1 MSTMRNAAYVL
12 SAQTVLLLSGTIISL
27 GLGRY
32 LGPELY
38 GKYGVILSVA
48 TVMNI
53 ILTPGITQAIAKF
66 VAEKKEDAGAI
77 TAAMLKRQLA
87 TGLLLTL
94 LYFAMAI
101 PLTAALKDKSLLQ
114 LLWILTPM
122 ALIYGTTAAYSGYLT
137 GLGKFFEQSAQLI
150 IYSTSRLLLTFIL
163 AYFFSLAG
171 AIAALP
177 ASALIA
183 LAYTAIAAKPKAE
196 ESQTAAYPLK
206 RIYKLAL
213 PIAIFS
219 GLITIFMS
227 TDLLMV
233 QALLHDAKIT
243 GYYTA
248 ASTVARIPFF
258 VLTALGMV
266 MLPTVAKKLASR
278 QDSKI
283 AMAEARMFVQRAIRY
298 VLMLLLPGTA
308 VIIATAKLLAMLLY
322 GSGYAHAAQPLAI
335 LAAGTAAMTLA
346 YLLATVLNAS
356 GKSATAAAISAV
368 MLIATVA
375 ANIIAIPQYGMKG
388 AAIAMTAASI
398 AGAIIFAAITRMHI
412 GKFVKYGSLLK
423 ITAASVVLFAIAKAV
438 PLQNKF
444 LLPVE
449 YAVLGLIYIIML
461 AAMGEISSK
470 DVKDIKASTPFF
482 SPSQLS

>member
-32 LGPELY
+32 FGPELY
-38 GKYGVILSVA
+38 GKYGIILSVA

-66 VAEKKEDAGAI
+66 VAGKKEDAGAI
-77 TAAMLKRQLA
+77 AAAMLKKQLA

-94 LYFAMAI
+94 LYFAIAI

-122 ALIYGTTAAYSGYLT
+122 VLIYGTTAIYSGYLT

-150 IYSTSRLLLTFIL
+150 IYSTSRLLLTFLL
-163 AYFFSLAG
+163 AYFFSLSG

-183 LAYTAIAAKPKAE
+183 LAYTAMVARPKAE
-196 ESQTAAYPLK
+196 ESQIAAYPLQG
-206 RIYKLAL
+206 IYKLAL
-213 PIAIFS
+213 PITIFS
-219 GLITIFMS
+219 GLTTIFLS

-248 ASTVARIPFF
+248 ASTIARIPYF

-266 MLPTVAKKLASR
+266 MLPAVAKKLASQ
-278 QDSKI
+278 QDSK
-283 AMAEARMFVQRAIRY
+283 MARAEVQMFLQRAIRY

-322 GSGYAHAAQPLAI
+322 GSGYANAAQPLAI

-346 YLLATVLNAS
+346 YLLATALNAS

-388 AAIAMTAASI
+388 AAIAIAATSI
-398 AGAIIFAAITRMHI
+398 AGAIIFAAITSTHI

-423 ITAASVVLFAIAKAV
+423 ITAASGVLFAIAKAV

-444 LLPVE
+444 LLPAE
-449 YAVLGLIYIIML
+449 YAVLGLIYIILL
-461 AAMGEISSK
+461 AAMGEISGK
-470 DVKDIKASTPFF
+470 DIKDIKAATPFF